1 MFALTRAT
9 LILQPCWQL
18 CKAEGLIVKRSCFTD
33 KPKCWTDWHFSVW
46 GQQDHKDHECQH
58 QIAVCICIS
67 LWTINVS
74 CWWWQRKSRGNT
86 KVRRLYSVE
95 TIQVKYHQS
104 VLLDWLNIF
113 SIWVSTCSALGCQT
127 GYKHEFYEFYFFLKT
142 YNGLFSQWTFWP
154 VVVLKAHVSR
164 TVTIPVF
171 ECDSEP
177 ACTTP
182 RPLNWSS

>member
-1 MFALTRAT
+1 MFELFYGFAETYLAIISFGDWAILRTTLHLSSWPSSGSGLMVMRKTQNKVTLVAYMFALTRTT

-86 KVRRLYSVE
+86 KVRSLYSME

-127 GYKHEFYEFYFFLKT
+127 GYKHEFY
-142 YNGLFSQWTFWP
+142 
-154 VVVLKAHVSR
+154 
-164 TVTIPVF
+164 
-171 ECDSEP
+171 
-177 ACTTP
+177 
-182 RPLNWSS
+182 